1 MASTTSLAISGL
13 ASGFDWQTLVAQL
26 IEVERAPENRL
37 RSNQSL
43 IQQKNNAYGSIKTQ
57 LGVLSNRVDLLK
69 DASLFDSRLA
79 TVSDSS
85 IASATAGTGSLL
97 GSYTFNITQLAT
109 SAVQQGSGNVGKAL
123 NDTDDVSALILSD
136 AGFAS
141 SITAGT
147 FTVNGKIITTATSDT
162 LQSVFD
168 QISDATGG
176 EVTASYSSA
185 DDKISLSS
193 SSPIILGSATDT
205 SNFLRAAKLFNNDT
219 GTIQSASSLGAV
231 KLGSTLSSANLNTI
245 ISDGGSGSG
254 IFKINGVEIAF
265 NASTDTV
272 SGVLK
277 RINDSNAGAT
287 ASYDSVNDRFVLTN
301 KTTGDLG
308 VALEDVTGN
317 FLAATGLTSGTLQR
331 GSNLLYTVN
340 GGGEL
345 VSQSNT
351 ITSDSSAISGLSVT
365 ALKTGSITVGVNTDN
380 AKIKN
385 AVNDFMTEYNRTQS
399 LIDSQTAST
408 TDAKGVVT
416 AGILTGET
424 DAGSIASTLRRLTS
438 STSTALSGL
447 LKNLDSLGIVSNGND
462 NTIKLSDS
470 SKLDDALANN
480 LNAVQDLFTNESNG
494 LAVGLSA
501 FIEKTVGDDGTLTS
515 HQASLTK
522 QSNDIDANIAS
533 MERVILS
540 EQDRLTSSFVAMES
554 AQARINQQLQ
564 YLSQFINSGS

>member
-13 ASGFDWQTLVAQL
+13 ASGFDWQTLVEQL
-26 IEVERAPENRL
+26 IEVERAPEKQL
-37 RSNQSL
+37 RSSQSV

-79 TVSDSS
+79 TVSDST
-85 IASATAGTGSLL
+85 IASATAATGSLL
-97 GSYTFNITQLAT
+97 GSYTFNISQLAT
-109 SAVQQGSGNVGKAL
+109 SAVQQGSSNIASAL
-123 NDTDDVSALILSD
+123 NDTDDVSALVLSD

-141 SITAGT
+141 SVTAGT
-147 FTVNGKIITTATSDT
+147 FIVNGKIITIATSDT

-185 DDKISLSS
+185 DDKISLTSS
-193 SSPIILGSATDT
+193 NPIILGSATDT
-205 SNFLRAAKLFNNDT
+205 SNFLRAAKLFNNGT
-219 GTIQSASSLGAV
+219 GAVQSASSLGAV
-231 KLGSTLSSANLNTI
+231 KIGSTLSSANLNTA

-254 IFKINGVEIAF
+254 VFKINGVEIAF

-272 SGVLK
+272 SAVLK
-277 RINDSNAGAT
+277 RINDSTAGVT
-287 ASYDSVNDRFVLTN
+287 ANYDSVNDRFVLTN
-301 KTTGDLG
+301 KTSGDIG

-317 FLAATGLTSGTLQR
+317 FLTATGLTSGTLQR

-340 GGGEL
+340 GGGQL

-351 ITSDSSAISGLSVT
+351 ITSDSSGITRLSVT
-365 ALKTGSITVGVNTDN
+365 ASKTGAVTVGVNTDTT
-380 AKIKN
+380 KIKD
-385 AVNDFMTEYNRTQS
+385 AINDFITEYNRTQS

-424 DAGSIASTLRRLTS
+424 DASSIASTLRRLTT
-438 STSTALSGL
+438 STSTDLSGL
-447 LKNLDSLGIVSNGND
+447 LKNLDRLGIVSNGND
-462 NTIKLSDS
+462 NTITLSDS
-470 SKLDDALANN
+470 SKLDDALANH
-480 LNAVQDLFTNESNG
+480 LSAVQDLFANESDG
-494 LAVGLSA
+494 LAVGLSD
-501 FIEKTVGDDGTLTS
+501 FIEKTIGDDGTLTS

-522 QSNDIDANIAS
+522 QSNDIDTNIAN
-533 MERVILS
+533 MERIILS